1 MKKANILAT
10 AALATLLAACSNDS
24 DVLNTPD
31 YADTPIGLNVN
42 VGPMATRAGYDNDN
56 LTGSSFGLYLTT
68 EGTNSDERYN
78 CTNLE
83 VIYNNGWTIQGG
95 QLLWKSNDA
104 TVTYYAYLP
113 YTGIVGDAASYA
125 FTVQTDQSNESNVK
139 ASDLL
144 WTGGRQ
150 DATAGKALDINFKHA
165 LSKLNVTLTK
175 GSELELED
183 GVTFTSVKLSN
194 CATEIVVNLL
204 KGTIVKTTNSGQTI
218 TLYATTE
225 NKQYECILVP
235 QTFAQSLKVEITDNN
250 GKVYTFIKSD
260 NELTFSSGKQYTL
273 NLTVGRDKVTTG
285 TISAESWGNEQ
296 QGGDLVTE

>member
-1 MKKANILAT
+1 MKKANILT
-10 AALATLLAACSNDS
+10 LAVLAATVLTGCSNDS
-24 DVLNTPD
+24 DVFNTPD

-78 CTNLE
+78 CTNRE
-83 VIYNNGWTIQGG
+83 VKYDNGWTIQGG

-113 YTGIVGDAASYA
+113 YIGTVGDAANYA

-175 GSELELED
+175 GSELED

-194 CATEIVVNLL
+194 CATKIVVNLL
-204 KGTIVKTTNSGQTI
+204 EGTIVETTNSGQTI

-225 NKQYECILVP
+225 NEQYECILVP

-250 GKVYTFIKSD
+250 GKVYTFTSNKD
-260 NELTFSSGKQYTL
+260 LTFASGEEYTL

-285 TISAESWGNEQ
+285 TISADPWGEEQ

>member
-42 VGPMATRAGYDNDN
+42 VGPMATRAGYDDTN

-78 CTNLE
+78 CTNRE
-83 VIYNNGWTIQGG
+83 VRYESGWTIQGE

-113 YTGIVGDAASYA
+113 YTGTVGDAASYA
-125 FTVQTDQSNESNVK
+125 FTVQIDQSNEYNVK

-175 GSELELED
+175 GSELED
-183 GVTFTSVKLSN
+183 GVTFTSVRLSN
-194 CATEIVVNLL
+194 CATATTVNLTD
-204 KGTIVKTTNSGQTI
+204 GTTGTATNSQTI
-218 TLYATTE
+218 TLYAATANE
-225 NKQYECILVP
+225 KYECILVP
-235 QTFAQSLKVEITDNN
+235 QTFNQTLKVEITDNN
-250 GKVYTFIKSD
+250 GKVYTFTSNKD
-260 NELTFSSGKQYTL
+260 LTFASGEEYTL

-285 TISAESWGNEQ
+285 TISADPWGEEQ
-296 QGGDLVTE
+296 QGGNLVTE

>member
-10 AALATLLAACSNDS
+10 AVLATLLAACSNDS
-24 DVLNTPD
+24 DVFNTPD

-42 VGPMATRAGYDNDN
+42 VGPMATRAGYEQGA
-56 LTGSSFGLYLTT
+56 LTEGSFGLYLTT
-68 EGTNSDERYN
+68 EDTEGDERYN
-78 CTNLE
+78 CTNRE
-83 VIYNNGWTIQGG
+83 VRYESGWTIQGG

-113 YTGIVGDAASYA
+113 YTGTVRDAVNYA
-125 FTVQTDQSNESNVK
+125 FTVQTDQSNENNVK

-150 DATAGKALDINFKHA
+150 DATPGTALDINFKHA

-175 GSELELED
+175 GSELDE
-183 GVTFTSVKLSN
+183 GVTFKSVKLSN
-194 CATEIVVNLL
+194 CATKIVVNLL
-204 KGTIVKTTNSGQTI
+204 EGTFGNTTNSGQTI

-250 GKVYTFIKSD
+250 GKVYTFTSKKD
-260 NELTFSSGKQYTL
+260 LTFASGEEYTL

-285 TISAESWGNEQ
+285 TISAESWDNEQ

>member
-1 MKKANILAT
+1 MIAT

-24 DVLNTPD
+24 DVFNTPD

-42 VGPMATRAGYDNDN
+42 VGPMATRAGYEQGA
-56 LTGSSFGLYLTT
+56 LTEGSFGLYLTT

-78 CTNLE
+78 CTNRE
-83 VIYNNGWTIQGG
+83 VRYESGWTIQGE

-113 YTGIVGDAASYA
+113 YTETVSDAVNYA
-125 FTVQTDQSNESNVK
+125 FTVQTDQSTEDNVK

-175 GSELELED
+175 GSELED
-183 GVTFTSVKLSN
+183 GVTFTLVKLSN
-194 CATEIVVNLL
+194 CATATTVNLTD
-204 KGTIVKTTNSGQTI
+204 GTTGNTTNSGQTI
-218 TLYATTE
+218 TLYAATPDE
-225 NKQYECILVP
+225 QYECILVP

-250 GKVYTFIKSD
+250 GKVYTFTSNRD
-260 NELTFSSGKQYTL
+260 LTFASGEEYTL
-273 NLTVGRDKVTTG
+273 NLTVGRDKMTTG
-285 TISAESWGNEQ
+285 TISAESWDNEQ

>member
-10 AALATLLAACSNDS
+10 AVLATLLAACSNDS
-24 DVLNTPD
+24 DVFNTPD

-42 VGPMATRAGYDNDN
+42 VSPMATRAGYEQGA
-56 LTGSSFGLYLTT
+56 LTEGSFGLYLTT

-78 CTNLE
+78 CTNRE
-83 VIYNNGWTIQGG
+83 VKYDNGWTIQGG

-144 WTGGRQ
+144 WTGQ
-150 DATAGKALDINFKHA
+150 QTATPGTALDINFKHA

-175 GSELELED
+175 GSELED
-183 GVTFTSVKLSN
+183 GQNLTFTSVTLSN
-194 CATEIVVNLL
+194 CATATTVNLTD
-204 KGTIVKTTNSGQTI
+204 GTTGNTTNSGQTI

-225 NKQYECILVP
+225 NEKYECILVP
-235 QTFAQSLKVEITDNN
+235 QTFAQSLKVEITGNN
-250 GKVYTFIKSD
+250 GKVYTFTSNKD
-260 NELTFSSGKQYTL
+260 LTFASGEEYTL

-285 TISAESWGNEQ
+285 TISAESWGSEQ

>member
-24 DVLNTPD
+24 DVFNTPD

-42 VGPMATRAGYDNDN
+42 VSPMATRAGYEQGA
-56 LTGSSFGLYLTT
+56 LTEGSFGLYLTT

-78 CTNLE
+78 CTNRE
-83 VIYNNGWTIQGG
+83 VKYDNGWTIQGG

-113 YTGIVGDAASYA
+113 YTGTVGNAASYA
-125 FTVQTDQSNESNVK
+125 FTVQTDQSTEDNVK

-144 WTGGRQ
+144 CTGQ
-150 DATAGKALDINFKHA
+150 QPATPGTALDITFKHA
-165 LSKLNVTLTK
+165 LSKLNVTLKK
-175 GSELELED
+175 GSELED
-183 GVTFTSVKLSN
+183 GQNLTFTSVRLSN
-194 CATEIVVNLL
+194 CATATTVNLTD
-204 KGTIVKTTNSGQTI
+204 GTTGNTTNSSQTI
-218 TLYATTE
+218 TLYAATE
-225 NKQYECILVP
+225 NEQYECILVP

-250 GKVYTFIKSD
+250 GKVYTFTSNKD
-260 NELTFSSGKQYTL
+260 LTFASGEEYTL

-285 TISAESWGNEQ
+285 TISADSWGEEQ

>member
-24 DVLNTPD
+24 DVFNTPD

-42 VGPMATRAGYDNDN
+42 VSPMATRAGYEQGA
-56 LTGSSFGLYLTT
+56 LTEGSFGLYLTT

-78 CTNLE
+78 CTNRE
-83 VIYNNGWTIQGG
+83 VKYDNGWTIQGG

-113 YTGIVGDAASYA
+113 YTGTVGNAASYA
-125 FTVQTDQSNESNVK
+125 FTVKTDQSSDSNVK

-144 WTGGRQ
+144 YTGQ
-150 DATAGKALDINFKHA
+150 QPATPGTALDINFQHA

-175 GSELELED
+175 GSELED

-194 CATEIVVNLL
+194 CATTTTVNLTD
-204 KGTIVKTTNSGQTI
+204 GTTGTATNSQTI
-218 TLYATTE
+218 TLYAATANE
-225 NKQYECILVP
+225 QYECILVP
-235 QTFAQSLKVEITDNN
+235 QTFNQNLKVEITDNN
-250 GKVYTFIKSD
+250 GKVYTFTSNKD
-260 NELTFSSGKQYTL
+260 LTFASGEEYTL

-285 TISAESWGNEQ
+285 TISADPWGEEQ

>member
-24 DVLNTPD
+24 DVFNTPD

-42 VGPMATRAGYDNDN
+42 VGPMATRAGYEQGA
-56 LTGSSFGLYLTT
+56 LTEGSFGLYLTT

-78 CTNLE
+78 CTNRE
-83 VIYNNGWTIQGG
+83 VKYDNGWTIQGG

-113 YTGIVGDAASYA
+113 YTGTVGDAASYA
-125 FTVQTDQSNESNVK
+125 FTVKTDQSDESNVK

-144 WTGGRQ
+144 WTGQ
-150 DATAGKALDINFKHA
+150 QTATPGTALDINFKHA

-175 GSELELED
+175 GSELDE
-183 GVTFTSVKLSN
+183 GVTFKSVKLSN
-194 CATEIVVNLL
+194 CATTTTVNLFE
-204 KGTIVKTTNSGQTI
+204 GTFGNTTNSGQTI
-218 TLYATTE
+218 TLYAATPNE
-225 NKQYECILVP
+225 QYECILVP

-250 GKVYTFIKSD
+250 GKVYTVTSNKD
-260 NELTFSSGKQYTL
+260 LTFASGEEYTL

-285 TISAESWGNEQ
+285 TISADPWGEEQ

>member
-24 DVLNTPD
+24 DVFNTPD

-42 VGPMATRAGYDNDN
+42 VGPMATRAGYEQGA
-56 LTGSSFGLYLTT
+56 LTEGSFGLYLTT

-78 CTNLE
+78 CTNRE
-83 VIYNNGWTIQGG
+83 VKYDNGWTIQGE

-113 YTGIVGDAASYA
+113 YTRTVSDATSYA
-125 FTVQTDQSNESNVK
+125 FTVKTDQSTEDNVK

-144 WTGGRQ
+144 CTGQ
-150 DATAGKALDINFKHA
+150 QPATPGTALDINFQHA
-165 LSKLNVTLTK
+165 LSKLNVTLKK
-175 GSELELED
+175 GSELED
-183 GVTFTSVKLSN
+183 GLTFTSVRLSN
-194 CATEIVVNLL
+194 CATATTVNLTA
-204 KGTIVKTTNSGQTI
+204 GTAGTATNSGQTI
-218 TLYATTE
+218 TMYATTE
-225 NKQYECILVP
+225 NEQYECILVP

-250 GKVYTFIKSD
+250 GKVYTFKSD

-285 TISAESWGNEQ
+285 TISADPWGEEQ

>member
-42 VGPMATRAGYDNDN
+42 VGPMATRAGYDNTN

-78 CTNLE
+78 CTNRE
-83 VIYNNGWTIQGG
+83 VKYESGWTIQGE

-113 YTGIVGDAASYA
+113 YTGTVSDATNYA
-125 FTVQTDQSNESNVK
+125 FTVKTDQSTEDNVK

-150 DATAGKALDINFKHA
+150 DATAGKALDINFQHA

-175 GSELELED
+175 GSELED

-194 CATEIVVNLL
+194 CATTTTVNLTD
-204 KGTIVKTTNSGQTI
+204 GTTGTATNSQTI
-218 TLYATTE
+218 TLYAATANE
-225 NKQYECILVP
+225 QYECILVP
-235 QTFAQSLKVEITDNN
+235 QTFNQNLKVEITDNN
-250 GKVYTFIKSD
+250 GKVYTFTSNKD
-260 NELTFSSGKQYTL
+260 LTFASGEEYTL
-273 NLTVGRDKVTTG
+273 NLTVGRDKETTG
-285 TISAESWGNEQ
+285 TISDDTWGEEQ

>member
-1 MKKANILAT
+1 MKANILT
-10 AALATLLAACSNDS
+10 LAVLAATVLTGCSNDS
-24 DVLNTPD
+24 DVFNTPD

-68 EGTNSDERYN
+68 DGTNSDSRYN

-83 VIYNNGWTIQGG
+83 VIYNNGWTFKYGE

-113 YTGIVGDAASYA
+113 YTGTVSDATNYA
-125 FTVQTDQSNESNVK
+125 FTVKTDQSTEDNVK

-144 WTGGRQ
+144 WTGQ
-150 DATAGKALDINFKHA
+150 QTATPGTALDITFKHA

-175 GSELELED
+175 GTELED
-183 GVTFTSVKLSN
+183 ELTFKSVTLSN
-194 CATEIVVNLL
+194 CATATTVNLTD
-204 KGTIVKTTNSGQTI
+204 GTVGTATNSGQTI
-218 TLYATTE
+218 TLYAATE

-235 QTFAQSLKVEITDNN
+235 QTFAQSLKVEITGNN
-250 GKVYTFIKSD
+250 GKVYTFTSNKD
-260 NELTFSSGKQYTL
+260 LTFASGEQYTL

-285 TISAESWGNEQ
+285 TISAESWGDEQ
-296 QGGDLVTE
+296 QGGNLVTE

>member
-10 AALATLLAACSNDS
+10 AVLATLLAACSNDS
-24 DVLNTPD
+24 DVFNTPD

-42 VGPMATRAGYDNDN
+42 VSPMATRAGYEQGA
-56 LTGSSFGLYLTT
+56 LTEGSFGLYLTT
-68 EGTNSDERYN
+68 QDTEGDERYN
-78 CTNLE
+78 CTNRE
-83 VIYNNGWTIQGG
+83 VRYESGWTIQGG

-113 YTGIVGDAASYA
+113 YTGIVSDATNYA
-125 FTVQTDQSNESNVK
+125 FTVQTDQSTEDNVK

-144 WTGGRQ
+144 CTGQ
-150 DATAGKALDINFKHA
+150 QPATPGTALDITFKHA
-165 LSKLNVTLTK
+165 LSKLNVTLKK
-175 GSELELED
+175 GSELED
-183 GVTFTSVKLSN
+183 GQNLTFTSVRLSN
-194 CATEIVVNLL
+194 CATATTVNLTD
-204 KGTIVKTTNSGQTI
+204 GTTGNTTNSSQTI

-225 NKQYECILVP
+225 NEQYECILVP

-250 GKVYTFIKSD
+250 GKVYTFTSNKD
-260 NELTFSSGKQYTL
+260 LTFASGEEYTL

-285 TISAESWGNEQ
+285 TISADPWGEEQ

>member
-24 DVLNTPD
+24 DVFNTPD

-42 VGPMATRAGYDNDN
+42 VGPMATRAGYEQGA
-56 LTGSSFGLYLTT
+56 LTEGSFGLYLTT
-68 EGTNSDERYN
+68 DGTNSDERYN
-78 CTNLE
+78 CTNRE
-83 VIYNNGWTIQGG
+83 VKYDNGWTIQGG

-113 YTGIVGDAASYA
+113 YTGTVGDAASYA
-125 FTVQTDQSNESNVK
+125 FTVKTDQSDESNVK

-144 WTGGRQ
+144 YTGQ
-150 DATAGKALDINFKHA
+150 QPATPGTALDITFKHA
-165 LSKLNVTLTK
+165 LSKLNVTLKK
-175 GSELELED
+175 GSELED
-183 GVTFTSVKLSN
+183 GQNLTFTSVRLSN
-194 CATEIVVNLL
+194 CATTATVNLTD
-204 KGTIVKTTNSGQTI
+204 GTTGNTTNSGQTI
-218 TLYATTE
+218 TLYAATPNE
-225 NKQYECILVP
+225 QYECILVP

-250 GKVYTFIKSD
+250 GKVYTFTSNKD
-260 NELTFSSGKQYTL
+260 LTFASGEEYTL

-285 TISAESWGNEQ
+285 TISADPWGEEQ

>member
-10 AALATLLAACSNDS
+10 AVLATLLAACSNDS
-24 DVLNTPD
+24 DVFNTPD
-31 YADTPIGLNVN
+31 YTDTPIGLNVN
-42 VGPMATRAGYDNDN
+42 VGPMATRAGYDNTN

-78 CTNLE
+78 CTNRE
-83 VIYNNGWTIQGG
+83 VKYDNGWTIQGR
-95 QLLWKSNDA
+95 QLLWKNNDA
-104 TVTYYAYLP
+104 IVTYYAYLP
-113 YTGIVGDAASYA
+113 YTGIVSDDTKYA
-125 FTVQTDQSNESNVK
+125 FTVQADQSTEDKVK

-144 WTGGRQ
+144 WTEGEQAVR
-150 DATAGKALDINFKHA
+150 AGTALDINFKHA

-175 GSELELED
+175 GSELED

-194 CATEIVVNLL
+194 CATKIVVNLL
-204 KGTIVKTTNSGQTI
+204 EGTFGNTTNSGQTI

-250 GKVYTFIKSD
+250 GKVYTFTSNKD
-260 NELTFSSGKQYTL
+260 LTFASGEQYTL

-285 TISAESWGNEQ
+285 TISADPWGEEQ

>member
-24 DVLNTPD
+24 DVFNTPD

-42 VGPMATRAGYDNDN
+42 VGPMATRAGYEQGA
-56 LTGSSFGLYLTT
+56 LTEGSFGLYLTT

-78 CTNLE
+78 CTNRE
-83 VIYNNGWTIQGG
+83 VKYDNGWTIQGG

-113 YTGIVGDAASYA
+113 YTGTVGDATNYA
-125 FTVQTDQSNESNVK
+125 FTVQTDQSNENNVK

-150 DATAGKALDINFKHA
+150 DATPGTALDINFKHA

-175 GSELELED
+175 GSELDE
-183 GVTFTSVKLSN
+183 GVTFKSVKLSN
-194 CATEIVVNLL
+194 CATKIVVNLL
-204 KGTIVKTTNSGQTI
+204 EGTFGNTTNSGQTI

>member
-1 MKKANILAT
+1 MIAT

-24 DVLNTPD
+24 DVFNTPD

-42 VGPMATRAGYDNDN
+42 VSPMATRAGYEQGA
-56 LTGSSFGLYLTT
+56 LTEGSFGLYLTT

-78 CTNLE
+78 CTNRE
-83 VIYNNGWTIQGG
+83 VRYESGWTIQGE

-113 YTGIVGDAASYA
+113 YTGTVGNAASYA
-125 FTVQTDQSNESNVK
+125 FTVKTDQSTEDNVK

-144 WTGGRQ
+144 CTGQ
-150 DATAGKALDINFKHA
+150 QPATPGTALDITFKHA
-165 LSKLNVTLTK
+165 LSKLNVTLKK
-175 GSELELED
+175 GSELED
-183 GVTFTSVKLSN
+183 GQNLTFTSVTLSN
-194 CATEIVVNLL
+194 CATATTVNLTD
-204 KGTIVKTTNSGQTI
+204 GTTGNTTNSGQTI
-218 TLYATTE
+218 TLYAATPNE
-225 NKQYECILVP
+225 QYECILVP

-250 GKVYTFIKSD
+250 GKVYTFTSNKD
-260 NELTFSSGKQYTL
+260 LTFASGEQYTL

-285 TISAESWGNEQ
+285 TISAESWGEEQ

>member
-24 DVLNTPD
+24 DVFNTPD

-42 VGPMATRAGYDNDN
+42 VSPMATRAGYEQGA
-56 LTGSSFGLYLTT
+56 LTEGSFGLYLTT

-78 CTNLE
+78 CTNRE
-83 VIYNNGWTIQGG
+83 VKYDNGWTIQGG

-104 TVTYYAYLP
+104 KVTYNAYMP
-113 YTGIVGDAASYA
+113 RTHVYNEDSYT
-125 FTVQTDQSNESNVK
+125 FTVQTDQSNENNVK

-175 GSELELED
+175 GSELDE
-183 GVTFTSVKLSN
+183 GVTFKSVKLSN

-204 KGTIVKTTNSGQTI
+204 EGTIVKTTNSGQTI

-250 GKVYTFIKSD
+250 GKVYTFTSNKD
-260 NELTFSSGKQYTL
+260 LTFASGEEYTL

-285 TISAESWGNEQ
+285 TISAESWDNEQ

>member
-42 VGPMATRAGYDNDN
+42 VGPMATRAGYDNTN

-78 CTNLE
+78 CTNRE
-83 VIYNNGWTIQGG
+83 VRYESGWTIQGE

-113 YTGIVGDAASYA
+113 YTGIVSDDTNYA
-125 FTVQTDQSNESNVK
+125 FTVQADQSTEDKVK

-150 DATAGKALDINFKHA
+150 DATAGTALDINFKHA

-175 GSELELED
+175 GSELDE
-183 GVTFTSVKLSN
+183 GVTFKSVRLSN
-194 CATEIVVNLL
+194 CATATTVNLTA
-204 KGTIVKTTNSGQTI
+204 GTAGTATNSGQTI
-218 TLYATTE
+218 TLYATTPNE
-225 NKQYECILVP
+225 QYECILVP

-250 GKVYTFIKSD
+250 GKVYTFTSNKD
-260 NELTFSSGKQYTL
+260 LTFASGEEYTL

-285 TISAESWGNEQ
+285 TISADPWGEEQ

>member
-24 DVLNTPD
+24 DVFNTPD

-42 VGPMATRAGYDNDN
+42 VGPMATRAGYEQGA
-56 LTGSSFGLYLTT
+56 LTEGSFGLYLTT
-68 EGTNSDERYN
+68 DGTNSDERYN
-78 CTNLE
+78 CTNRE
-83 VIYNNGWTIQGG
+83 VKYDNGWTIQGG

-113 YTGIVGDAASYA
+113 YTGTVGDAASYA
-125 FTVQTDQSNESNVK
+125 FTVKTDQSDESNVK

-144 WTGGRQ
+144 YTGQ
-150 DATAGKALDINFKHA
+150 QPATPGTALDITFKHA
-165 LSKLNVTLTK
+165 LSKLNVTLAK
-175 GSELELED
+175 GSELED
-183 GVTFTSVKLSN
+183 GLTFTSVRLSN
-194 CATEIVVNLL
+194 CATATTVNLTA
-204 KGTIVKTTNSGQTI
+204 GTAGTATNSGQTI
-218 TLYATTE
+218 TMYAATPSE
-225 NKQYECILVP
+225 QYECILVP

-250 GKVYTFIKSD
+250 GKVYTFTSNKD
-260 NELTFSSGKQYTL
+260 LTFASGEQYTL

-285 TISAESWGNEQ
+285 TISAESWGEEQ

>member
-10 AALATLLAACSNDS
+10 AALATLLATCSNDS
-24 DVLNTPD
+24 DVFNTPD

-42 VGPMATRAGYDNDN
+42 VSPMATRAGYEQGA
-56 LTGSSFGLYLTT
+56 LTEGSFGLYLTT

-78 CTNLE
+78 CTNRA
-83 VIYNNGWTIQGG
+83 VKYDNGWTIQGE

-113 YTGIVGDAASYA
+113 YTGTVSDATNYA
-125 FTVQTDQSNESNVK
+125 FTVKTDQSTEDNVK

-144 WTGGRQ
+144 WTGQ
-150 DATAGKALDINFKHA
+150 QTATPGTALDITFKHA

-175 GSELELED
+175 GTELENGL
-183 GVTFTSVKLSN
+183 TFTSVTLSN
-194 CATEIVVNLL
+194 CATATTVNLTD
-204 KGTIVKTTNSGQTI
+204 GTVGTATNSGQTI
-218 TLYATTE
+218 TLYAATE
-225 NKQYECILVP
+225 NEQYECILVP

-250 GKVYTFIKSD
+250 GKVYTFTSNKD
-260 NELTFSSGKQYTL
+260 LTFASGEEYTL

-285 TISAESWGNEQ
+285 TISADPWGEEQ

>member
-10 AALATLLAACSNDS
+10 AVLATLLAACSNDS
-24 DVLNTPD
+24 DVFNTPD

-42 VGPMATRAGYDNDN
+42 VSPMATRAGYEQGA
-56 LTGSSFGLYLTT
+56 LTEGSFGLYLTT
-68 EGTNSDERYN
+68 QDTEGDERYN
-78 CTNLE
+78 CTNRE
-83 VIYNNGWTIQGG
+83 VRYESGWTIQGG

-113 YTGIVGDAASYA
+113 YTGTVRDAVNYA
-125 FTVQTDQSNESNVK
+125 FAVKTDQSNENNVK

-150 DATAGKALDINFKHA
+150 DATAGTALDINFQHA
-165 LSKLNVTLTK
+165 LSKLNVTLKK
-175 GSELELED
+175 GSELEEGLI
-183 GVTFTSVKLSN
+183 FTSVRLSN
-194 CATEIVVNLL
+194 CATATTVNLTD
-204 KGTIVKTTNSGQTI
+204 GTAGTATNSGQTI

-250 GKVYTFIKSD
+250 GKVYTFTSNKD
-260 NELTFSSGKQYTL
+260 LTFASGEEYTL

-285 TISAESWGNEQ
+285 TISADPWGEEQ

>member
-24 DVLNTPD
+24 DVFNTPD

-42 VGPMATRAGYDNDN
+42 VGPMATRAGYDNAN

-78 CTNLE
+78 CTNRE
-83 VIYNNGWTIQGG
+83 VRYESGWTIQGE

-113 YTGIVGDAASYA
+113 YTGTVSDAANYA
-125 FTVQTDQSNESNVK
+125 FTVQTDQSTEDNVK

-144 WTGGRQ
+144 CTGQ
-150 DATAGKALDINFKHA
+150 QPATPGTALDITFKHA
-165 LSKLNVTLTK
+165 LSKLNVTLKK
-175 GSELELED
+175 GSELED
-183 GVTFTSVKLSN
+183 GQNLTFTSVRLSN
-194 CATEIVVNLL
+194 CATTATVNLTD
-204 KGTIVKTTNSGQTI
+204 GTTGNTTNSGQTI
-218 TLYATTE
+218 TLYAATPNE
-225 NKQYECILVP
+225 QYECILVP

-250 GKVYTFIKSD
+250 GKVYTFTSNKD
-260 NELTFSSGKQYTL
+260 LTFASGKQYTL

-285 TISAESWGNEQ
+285 TISAESWGEEQ

>member
-24 DVLNTPD
+24 DVFNTPD

-78 CTNLE
+78 CTNRA
-83 VIYNNGWTIQGG
+83 VKYDNGWTIQGE

-113 YTGIVGDAASYA
+113 YTGTVSDATNYA
-125 FTVQTDQSNESNVK
+125 FTVKTDQSTEDNVK

-144 WTGGRQ
+144 WTGQ
-150 DATAGKALDINFKHA
+150 QTATPGTALDITFKHA

-175 GSELELED
+175 GTELENGL
-183 GVTFTSVKLSN
+183 TFTSVTLSN
-194 CATEIVVNLL
+194 CATATTVNLTD
-204 KGTIVKTTNSGQTI
+204 GTVGTATNSGQTI
-218 TLYATTE
+218 TLYAATE

-235 QTFAQSLKVEITDNN
+235 QTFAQSLKVEITGNN
-250 GKVYTFIKSD
+250 GKVYTFTSNKD
-260 NELTFSSGKQYTL
+260 LTFASGEQYTL
-273 NLTVGRDKVTTG
+273 NLTVGRNKVTTG
-285 TISAESWGNEQ
+285 TISAESWGDEQ
-296 QGGDLVTE
+296 QGGNLVTE

>member
-24 DVLNTPD
+24 DVFNTPD

-42 VGPMATRAGYDNDN
+42 VSPMATRAGYEQGA
-56 LTGSSFGLYLTT
+56 LTEGSFGLYLTT

-78 CTNLE
+78 CTNRE
-83 VIYNNGWTIQGG
+83 VKYDNGWTIQGG

-113 YTGIVGDAASYA
+113 YTGIVSNAASYA
-125 FTVQTDQSNESNVK
+125 FTVKTDQSTEDNVK

-144 WTGGRQ
+144 WTGQ
-150 DATAGKALDINFKHA
+150 QTAIPGTALDITFKHA
-165 LSKLNVTLTK
+165 LSKLNVTLTN
-175 GSELELED
+175 GSELED
-183 GVTFTSVKLSN
+183 GVTFTSVRLSN
-194 CATEIVVNLL
+194 CATATTVNLTA
-204 KGTIVKTTNSGQTI
+204 GTAGTATNSGQTI
-218 TLYATTE
+218 TLYAATANE
-225 NKQYECILVP
+225 KYECILVP
-235 QTFAQSLKVEITDNN
+235 QTFNQTLKVEITDNN
-250 GKVYTFIKSD
+250 GKVYTFKSD

-285 TISAESWGNEQ
+285 TISAESWGSEQ
-296 QGGDLVTE
+296 QGGNLVTE

>member
-1 MKKANILAT
+1 MIAT

-24 DVLNTPD
+24 DVFNTPD

-42 VGPMATRAGYDNDN
+42 VSPMATRAGYEQGA
-56 LTGSSFGLYLTT
+56 LTEGSFGLYLTT

-78 CTNLE
+78 CTNRE
-83 VIYNNGWTIQGG
+83 VRYDNGWAIQGE

-113 YTGIVGDAASYA
+113 YTGIVGNAASYA
-125 FTVQTDQSNESNVK
+125 FAVQTDQSTEDNVK

-144 WTGGRQ
+144 CTGQ
-150 DATAGKALDINFKHA
+150 QPATPGTALDITFKHA
-165 LSKLNVTLTK
+165 LSKLNVTLKK
-175 GSELELED
+175 GSELED
-183 GVTFTSVKLSN
+183 GQNLTFTSVTLSN
-194 CATEIVVNLL
+194 CATATTVNLTD
-204 KGTIVKTTNSGQTI
+204 GTTGNTTNSGQTI
-218 TLYATTE
+218 TLYAATPNE
-225 NKQYECILVP
+225 QYECILVP

-250 GKVYTFIKSD
+250 GKVYTFKSD

-273 NLTVGRDKVTTG
+273 NLTVGRDKMTTG
-285 TISAESWGNEQ
+285 TISAKSWGEEQ

>member
-1 MKKANILAT
+1 MKKINMIAT

-24 DVLNTPD
+24 DVFNTPD

-42 VGPMATRAGYDNDN
+42 VGPMATRAGYDNTN

-78 CTNLE
+78 CTNRE
-83 VIYNNGWTIQGG
+83 VRYDNGWTIQGG

-125 FTVQTDQSNESNVK
+125 FAVQTDQSTEDNVK

-144 WTGGRQ
+144 CTGQ
-150 DATAGKALDINFKHA
+150 QPATPGTALDITFKHA
-165 LSKLNVTLTK
+165 LSKLNVTLKK
-175 GSELELED
+175 GSELED
-183 GVTFTSVKLSN
+183 GQNLTFTSVTLSN
-194 CATEIVVNLL
+194 CATATTVNLTD
-204 KGTIVKTTNSGQTI
+204 GTTGNTTNSGQTI
-218 TLYATTE
+218 TLYAATE
-225 NKQYECILVP
+225 NEQYECILVP
-235 QTFAQSLKVEITDNN
+235 QTFNQTLKVEITDNN
-250 GKVYTFIKSD
+250 GKVYTFTSNKD
-260 NELTFSSGKQYTL
+260 LTFASGKQYTL

-285 TISAESWGNEQ
+285 TISAKSWGEEQ

>member
-42 VGPMATRAGYDNDN
+42 VSPMATRAGYEQGA
-56 LTGSSFGLYLTT
+56 LTEGSFGLYLTT

-78 CTNLE
+78 CTNRE
-83 VIYNNGWTIQGG
+83 VKYDNGWTIQGG

-113 YTGIVGDAASYA
+113 YTETVGDAASYA

-144 WTGGRQ
+144 CTGQ
-150 DATAGKALDINFKHA
+150 QTATPGTALDINFQHA
-165 LSKLNVTLTK
+165 LSKLNVTLAK
-175 GSELELED
+175 GSELED
-183 GVTFTSVKLSN
+183 GLTFTSVKLSN
-194 CATEIVVNLL
+194 CATATTVNLTA
-204 KGTIVKTTNSGQTI
+204 GTAGTATNSGQTI
-218 TLYATTE
+218 TLYAATANE
-225 NKQYECILVP
+225 KYECILVP
-235 QTFAQSLKVEITDNN
+235 QTFNQTLKVEITDNN
-250 GKVYTFIKSD
+250 GKVYTFKSD

-285 TISAESWGNEQ
+285 TISAESWGSEQ

>member
-42 VGPMATRAGYDNDN
+42 VGPMATRAGYEQGA
-56 LTGSSFGLYLTT
+56 LTEGSFGLYLTT

-78 CTNLE
+78 CTNRE
-83 VIYNNGWTIQGG
+83 VRYDNGWTIQGG

-113 YTGIVGDAASYA
+113 YTGTVSDAANYA
-125 FTVQTDQSNESNVK
+125 FAVQTDQNSDSNVK
-139 ASDLL
+139 ASDFLC
-144 WTGGRQ
+144 TGTQ
-150 DATAGKALDINFKHA
+150 TATAGTALDINFQHA

-175 GSELELED
+175 GSELDE
-183 GVTFTSVKLSN
+183 GVTFKSVKLSN

-204 KGTIVKTTNSGQTI
+204 EGRIVKTTNSGQTI
-218 TLYATTE
+218 TLYAATE

-250 GKVYTFIKSD
+250 GKVYTLKSD
-260 NELTFSSGKQYTL
+260 KELTFSSGKQYTL

-285 TISAESWGNEQ
+285 TISAESWDNEQ